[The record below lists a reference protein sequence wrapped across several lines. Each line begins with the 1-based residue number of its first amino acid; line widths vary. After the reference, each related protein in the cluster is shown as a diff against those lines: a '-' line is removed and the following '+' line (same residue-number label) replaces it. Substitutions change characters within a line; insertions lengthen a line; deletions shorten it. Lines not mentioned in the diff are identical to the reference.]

1 MTSPV
6 LTGTPTQTVQAFVD
20 AFAARDVDAAMAVV
34 DPRVSV
40 TVHPLG
46 VRAGGADALRTVL
59 DDLLRGFPD
68 LMISVGR
75 VITTGDVVTA
85 LLKAEGTQAAG
96 YAGAIN
102 TEKHLDIDQAWR
114 FGTSGT
120 SATSGTSGGL
130 ITDVAV
136 YWCQAQ
142 LYRRLAVKR
151 YDEIA
156 IA

>member
-6 LTGTPTQTVQAFVD
+6 PTGTPTQTVQAFLD
-20 AFAARDVDAAMAVV
+20 AFARHDIDAAVALA
-34 DPRVSV
+34 DPQVTV

-46 VRAGGADALRTVL
+46 VREHGAGELRKVLADLV
-59 DDLLRGFPD
+59 RGFPD
-68 LMISVGR
+68 LMISVSR

-102 TEKHLDIDQAWR
+102 QEKHLDIDQAWR
-114 FGTSGT
+114 FVTGS
-120 SATSGTSGGL
+120 GL
-130 ITDVAV
+130 ITEVTA

-151 YDEIA
+151 YDQIA

>member
-6 LTGTPTQTVQAFVD
+6 LTPAPTQTVRDFAD
-20 AFAARDVDAAMAVV
+20 AFARHDVDAALAVV

-46 VRAGGADALRTVL
+46 VHEQSADALRTVL
-59 DDLLRGFPD
+59 GDLLRGFPD
-68 LMISVGR
+68 LLISVGR

-85 LLKAEGTQAAG
+85 LLRAEGTQAAG

-102 TEKHLDIDQAWR
+102 TEKHLDIEQAWR
-114 FGTSGT
+114 F
-120 SATSGTSGGL
+120 AVSGGL

-151 YDEIA
+151 YDEIS

>member
-1 MTSPV
+1 MTSSV
-6 LTGTPTQTVQAFVD
+6 LTGTPTQTVQTFLD
-20 AFAARDVDAAMAVV
+20 AFARHDVDAAMAVV

-40 TVHPLG
+40 TVHPLD
-46 VRAGGADALRTVL
+46 VHTSGADSLRAVL
-59 DDLLRGFPD
+59 ADLLRGFPD
-68 LMISVGR
+68 LMISVSR

-85 LLKAEGTQAAG
+85 LLRAEGTQAAG

-102 TEKHLDIDQAWR
+102 TEKHLDIEQAWR
-114 FGTSGT
+114 F
-120 SATSGTSGGL
+120 AVDGGL

-151 YDEIA
+151 YDEIS

>member
-1 MTSPV
+1 MTSPA
-6 LTGTPTQTVQAFVD
+6 LTGTPTQTVRDFVD
-20 AFAARDVDAAMAVV
+20 AFARHDVDAAMAVV

-46 VRAGGADALRTVL
+46 VRERGGDALRTVL
-59 DDLLRGFPD
+59 ADLLRGFPD
-68 LMISVGR
+68 LLISVGR

-85 LLKAEGTQAAG
+85 LLRAEGTQAAG

-102 TEKHLDIDQAWR
+102 TEKHLDIEQAWR
-114 FGTSGT
+114 FAVG
-120 SATSGTSGGL
+120 AGL

-151 YDEIA
+151 YDEIS

>member
-6 LTGTPTQTVQAFVD
+6 LTGTPTQTVRGFVD
-20 AFAARDVDAAMAVV
+20 AFARHDVDAAMAVV

-46 VRAGGADALRTVL
+46 VRERAPDALRTVL
-59 DDLLRGFPD
+59 ADLLRGFPD
-68 LMISVGR
+68 LLISAGR
-75 VITTGDVVTA
+75 VITTGNVVTV
-85 LLKAEGTQAAG
+85 LLRAEGTQAAG

-102 TEKHLDIDQAWR
+102 TEKHLDIQEAWR
-114 FGTSGT
+114 F
-120 SATSGTSGGL
+120 AVDAGL

-151 YDEIA
+151 YDEIS

>member
-6 LTGTPTQTVQAFVD
+6 LTETPAQTVRNFVD
-20 AFAARDVDAAMAVV
+20 AFARHDVDAAMGVV
-34 DPRVSV
+34 DPRASV

-46 VRAGGADALRTVL
+46 VHAHGADALRMVL
-59 DDLLRGFPD
+59 ADLLRGFPD
-68 LMISVGR
+68 LLVSTGR

-85 LLKAEGTQAAG
+85 LLRAEGTQAAG

-102 TEKHLDIDQAWR
+102 TEKHLDIQQAWR
-114 FGTSGT
+114 F
-120 SATSGTSGGL
+120 AVSGGL

-151 YDEIA
+151 YDEIS

>member
-1 MTSPV
+1 MTSSV
-6 LTGTPTQTVQAFVD
+6 LTGTSTRTVRAFLD
-20 AFAARDVDAAMAVV
+20 AFARHDVDAAMAVV
-34 DPRVSV
+34 DPRASV
-40 TVHPLG
+40 TVHPLD
-46 VRAGGADALRTVL
+46 VHAEGADALRTVL
-59 DDLLRGFPD
+59 EDLLRGFPD
-68 LMISVGR
+68 LMISVSR

-85 LLKAEGTQAAG
+85 LLRAEGTQAAG

-102 TEKHLDIDQAWR
+102 QEKHLDIDQAWR
-114 FGTSGT
+114 FVTG
-120 SATSGTSGGL
+120 GGL
-130 ITDVAV
+130 ITEVTA

>member
-1 MTSPV
+1 MSSPV
-6 LTGTPTQTVQAFVD
+6 LTSTPAQTVQAFLD
-20 AFAARDVDAAMAVV
+20 AFAGHDIEAAIAVV
-34 DPRVSV
+34 DPAVSL

-46 VRAGGADALRTVL
+46 IRGTDADALRKVL
-59 DDLLRGFPD
+59 TDLVRGFPD
-68 LMISVGR
+68 LLVTVSR
-75 VITTGDVVTA
+75 VITTRDVVTV
-85 LLKAEGTQAAG
+85 LFKTDGTQSAD

-102 TEKHLDIDQAWR
+102 QEKHLDIDQAWR
-114 FGTSGT
+114 FVVGD
-120 SATSGTSGGL
+120 GL
-130 ITDVAV
+130 ITEVTA

>member
-1 MTSPV
+1 MS
-6 LTGTPTQTVQAFVD
+6 TPAQTVETFLA
-20 AFAARDVDAAMAVV
+20 AFARHDVDAAMAVV
-34 DPRVSV
+34 DSQAAV
-40 TVHPLG
+40 TVHPFGLNEK
-46 VRAGGADALRTVL
+46 GADVLRTVL
-59 DDLLRGFPD
+59 ADLVRAFPD
-68 LMISVGR
+68 LTVSVSR

-85 LLKAEGTQAAG
+85 LFKAEGTQAAG

-102 TEKHLDIDQAWR
+102 QEKHLDIDQAWR
-114 FGTSGT
+114 FVV
-120 SATSGTSGGL
+120 ADGL
-130 ITDVAV
+130 ITDVAA

>member
-1 MTSPV
+1 MTSSV
-6 LTGTPTQTVQAFVD
+6 LTGTPTQTVQAFLG
-20 AFAARDVDAAMAVV
+20 AFARHDIDAAMAVV

-40 TVHPLG
+40 TVHPLDVDTSG
-46 VRAGGADALRTVL
+46 GDSLRAVL
-59 DDLLRGFPD
+59 ADLLRGFPD
-68 LMISVGR
+68 LMISVSR

-85 LLKAEGTQAAG
+85 LLRAEGTQAAG

-102 TEKHLDIDQAWR
+102 TEKHLDIEQAWR
-114 FGTSGT
+114 FAVG
-120 SATSGTSGGL
+120 GGL
-130 ITDVAV
+130 ITAVAV

-151 YDEIA
+151 FDEIS

>member
-1 MTSPV
+1 MTS
-6 LTGTPTQTVQAFVD
+6 TPTQTVQAFLE
-20 AFAARDVDAAMAVV
+20 AFGRHDIDAAIAHL
-34 DPRVSV
+34 DPQVSV

-46 VRAGGADALRTVL
+46 LRGTGPDTLRQVLADLVQ
-59 DDLLRGFPD
+59 GFPD
-68 LMISVGR
+68 LVISVSAL
-75 VITTGDVVTA
+75 IATCDVVTA
-85 LLKAEGTQAAG
+85 QFKAEGTQAAG

-102 TEKHLDIDQAWR
+102 QEKHLDIDQAWR
-114 FGTSGT
+114 FT
-120 SATSGTSGGL
+120 ASGGL
-130 ITDVAV
+130 ISGVSA

>member
-1 MTSPV
+1 MTN
-6 LTGTPTQTVQAFVD
+6 TPTQTVQEFLEAFGRHD
-20 AFAARDVDAAMAVV
+20 IDAAMALI
-34 DPRVSV
+34 DPQVSV

-46 VRAGGADALRTVL
+46 LRDAGPDTLRQVLADLVH
-59 DDLLRGFPD
+59 GFPD
-68 LMISVGR
+68 LVISVSAL
-75 VITTGDVVTA
+75 VTTGDVVTA
-85 LLKAEGTQAAG
+85 QFKAEGTQAAG

-102 TEKHLDIDQAWR
+102 QEKHLDIDQAWR
-114 FGTSGT
+114 FT
-120 SATSGTSGGL
+120 ASGGV
-130 ITDVAV
+130 ITGVSA

>member
-6 LTGTPTQTVQAFVD
+6 LTRTPTQTVQAFLD
-20 AFAARDVDAAMAVV
+20 AFARHDIDAAVALA
-34 DPRVSV
+34 DPQVTV

-46 VRAGGADALRTVL
+46 VREHGAGELRKVLADLV
-59 DDLLRGFPD
+59 RGFPD
-68 LMISVGR
+68 LMITVSR

-85 LLKAEGTQAAG
+85 LFKAEGTQAAG

-102 TEKHLDIDQAWR
+102 QEKHLDIDQSWR
-114 FGTSGT
+114 FVTGS
-120 SATSGTSGGL
+120 GL
-130 ITDVAV
+130 ITEVTA

-142 LYRRLAVKR
+142 LYRRLAVKH